1 MNKGNF
7 EKLYDQDISKLIKKT
22 EDNLKDYLNNRYI
35 YPTNETDYKTYKY
48 YNEVHRELNDDELNN
63 NNNRRIINIIL
74 Y

>member
-7 EKLYDQDISKLIKKT
+7 EKLYEYDDSKQIKQT
-22 EDNLKDYLNNRYI
+22 ENNLKDYLDSRYI
-35 YPTNETDYKTYKY
+35 YPTIETDYKTYKY

-63 NNNRRIINIIL
+63 NNNRRIIKIIL